1 MEGSVH
7 VKSHLLK
14 RSHKMK
20 LTFFFFLE
28 QLSNFHYPW
37 TIYTDNALNSYND
50 YASPTLFSVSL
61 LIWLFNALN
70 IGGFPM
76 YDNTELLPLCG
87 VTVIPLPGRYT
98 RHCIGDWA
106 LILFFFVMFFQLETF
121 FTLPP
126 QERKFVPREQKK
138 LQALLDVN
146 TPFVLYTASL
156 VFICIS
162 NRLGLSSTYPHH

>member
-1 MEGSVH
+1 MKKTRWILIVNLFMEGSVH

-20 LTFFFFLE
+20 LTFLFFFLE

-106 LILFFFVMFFQLETF
+106 LILFFLSCFFSWKPSSLF
-121 FTLPP
+121 PL
-126 QERKFVPREQKK
+126 RKGNLFPE
-138 LQALLDVN
+138 
-146 TPFVLYTASL
+146 
-156 VFICIS
+156 
-162 NRLGLSSTYPHH
+162 NRKNYKPYLM